1 MNLRIYYKYLSS
13 RIASKWTVLLVD
25 VIIVV
30 ISMLSACFL
39 QYRLS
44 SVSYEISLYVWL
56 TIWAVLCNICF
67 FHILRTYVGVIRF
80 SSFVDIY
87 RVFWSLTISYVVLFL
102 GNCCWSVSGL
112 GETLPNSIL
121 FMAYMFTFSLMA
133 CMRIAV
139 KMLYEAIAFD
149 ARHCV
154 NVFIYGFH
162 GTGVNVAKSLRV
174 SRNNHYRL
182 RGFISD
188 EPDMIGKHTMGC
200 RVYPNDEQLFDRL
213 KKKKV
218 DTIIISPSKVSDLE
232 NSGMLDKLFSHDIH
246 VMTVP
251 PLSDCMDDVL
261 IKDIQIE
268 DWLRREPVQ
277 VDMRKI
283 TAHIEGRRVMV
294 TGAAGAVGREI
305 VRQLATLNPYQLIL
319 VDQAETPL
327 HDIRLELQDR
337 WRDIDAETI
346 IADIS
351 NATRMEE
358 IFKEY
363 KPQYI
368 FHAAAY
374 KHVPMMEDNVS
385 ESIQINVYGTRTIAD
400 LAVKYGAEKFVM
412 ISTDKAVNPTNVMGC
427 SKRICEIYVQSLAKK
442 LQQKGGHVTQFITTR
457 FGNVLGSNGSVIPR
471 FRDQIQRGGPVTV
484 THPEIIRYFMTIPE
498 ACRLV
503 LEAGSMGNGGEIY
516 IFDMGKPVKIVD
528 LAKRMISLSGRTDV
542 KIEFTGLRHG
552 EKLYEELLNVKELT
566 KPTYHEKI
574 MIATV
579 REYDYDEVKERIQKL
594 IDVSYT
600 YDQMKIVAAM
610 KDIVPEFVSKNSCF
624 EALDKKK

>member
-1 MNLRIYYKYLSS
+1 MNFRTYYKYLSS
-13 RIASKWTVLLVD
+13 RIASKWVVLSVD

-30 ISMLSACFL
+30 ISILSACFL

-56 TIWAVLCNICF
+56 TIWAVLCNVCF
-67 FHILRTYVGVIRF
+67 FHIFRTYVGVIRF

-102 GNCCWSVSGL
+102 GNFCWSVLGL
-112 GETLPNSIL
+112 EETLPNSIL
-121 FMAYMFTFSLMA
+121 FMAYMFTFSLMV

-162 GTGVNVAKSLRV
+162 GTGVDVAKSLRV

-188 EPDMIGKHTMGC
+188 ELDMIGKHTMGC

-251 PLSDCMDDVL
+251 PLSDCMDDGL

-268 DWLRREPVQ
+268 DWLRGEPVQ

-283 TAHIEGRRVMV
+283 AAHIEGRRVMV

-319 VDQAETPL
+319 VDQAESPL
-327 HDIRLELQDR
+327 YDVQLELSDHWKNLEVR
-337 WRDIDAETI
+337 VLV
-346 IADIS
+346 ADVA
-351 NATRMEE
+351 NRTRMEA
-358 IFKEY
+358 IFEGTR
-363 KPQYI
+363 PQLV
-368 FHAAAY
+368 FHSAAY
-374 KHVPMMEDNVS
+374 KHVQLMDDFVS
-385 ESIQINVYGTRTIAD
+385 EAI
-400 LAVKYGAEKFVM
+400 
-412 ISTDKAVNPTNVMGC
+412 
-427 SKRICEIYVQSLAKK
+427 
-442 LQQKGGHVTQFITTR
+442 
-457 FGNVLGSNGSVIPR
+457 
-471 FRDQIQRGGPVTV
+471 
-484 THPEIIRYFMTIPE
+484 
-498 ACRLV
+498 
-503 LEAGSMGNGGEIY
+503 
-516 IFDMGKPVKIVD
+516 
-528 LAKRMISLSGRTDV
+528 
-542 KIEFTGLRHG
+542 
-552 EKLYEELLNVKELT
+552 
-566 KPTYHEKI
+566 
-574 MIATV
+574 
-579 REYDYDEVKERIQKL
+579 
-594 IDVSYT
+594 
-600 YDQMKIVAAM
+600 
-610 KDIVPEFVSKNSCF
+610 
-624 EALDKKK
+624 